1 MISELYLKVFLK
13 KYVFPKVKN
22 YLFNNFTK
30 NKRNAHLF
38 TNLNSSTMCSLLV
51 CNFGKKPVYSVV
63 VGSSKDLPY
72 TNTKKA
78 AYQFI

>member
-1 MISELYLKVFLK
+1 MISEIYLKVFFK

-30 NKRNAHLF
+30 TKRNAHLF

-51 CNFGKKPVYSVV
+51 CNFGNKTAYSVV